1 MRIIRKISILMS
13 GITVALLFS
22 LCRNTESSPTAPP
35 VDPDSTRCITILYTN
50 DEHGWMEVSQYSD
63 GAAGMMGLWREKE
76 GYSEDG
82 PFLILSGGD
91 MWTGPAISTWFQG
104 ESMIEVMNTMNYDA
118 AAIGNHEFDFNID
131 VLQQRISE
139 ANFPLLSAN
148 IRYKGTDEIPDF
160 AIPYIIIEV
169 NGIKVGLIGLTT
181 TTTPTS
187 TFPEHV
193 ADLDFIS
200 YETALQEIV
209 PEVKSNDAELLIVIA
224 HIPEYEMRTFAPFV
238 SSMGIPLLLGG
249 HGHEVVNDCIGS
261 TTILEAGSYMR
272 YYGKVEINFNTELDS
287 VITIESGIYDNL
299 DTTPDPAVEAVVSY
313 WRTMTDNELSQVIGY
328 ADQTIDQESDL
339 MFNMVTDSWLWAIPP
354 ADISLTNKGGIRQS
368 IPSGDI
374 TLSTIVG
381 VLPFD
386 NDIVELDLTGS
397 QLINS
402 IGYLIVGGMTTIGEY
417 RLSDGTPIFQDS
429 VYQVLTIDYLYSRT
443 DYPFQEYDPVPY
455 NTSISYRQ
463 PVIDWIKSMNTSQA
477 NPLNPYLDP
486 VSRQ

>member
-1 MRIIRKISILMS
+1 MKIKKISILMS

-22 LCRNTESSPTAPP
+22 LCRNPESIPTAPP

-76 GYSEDG
+76 GYSEEG

-118 AAIGNHEFDFNID
+118 AAIGNHEFDFKID

-148 IRYKGTDEIPDF
+148 IRHKGTDEIPDF
-160 AIPYIIIEV
+160 AIPYLIIEV

-181 TTTPTS
+181 TTTPIS

-209 PEVKSNDAELLIVIA
+209 PEVKSNDAELLIVLA
-224 HIPEYEMRTFAPFV
+224 HIPEYEMRTLAPFV

-249 HGHEVVNDCIGS
+249 HGHELVNDRIGS

-272 YYGKVEINFNTELDS
+272 YYGKVKINFNTELDS

-299 DTTPDPAVEAVVSY
+299 DTAPDPAVEAVVSY

-328 ADQTIDQESDL
+328 ADQTIDQRSDL
-339 MFNMVTDSWLWAIPP
+339 MFNMVTDSWLWAIPS
-354 ADISLTNKGGIRQS
+354 ADISLTNKGGIRQY

-402 IGYLIVGGMTTIGEY
+402 IGYLVVGGMTTIGEY

-429 VYQVLTIDYLYSRT
+429 VYQVLTTDYLYSRT

-455 NTSISYRQ
+455 NTSINYRQ
-463 PVIDWIKSMNTSQA
+463 PVIDWIKSMNTSQS

>member
-1 MRIIRKISILMS
+1 
-13 GITVALLFS
+13 
-22 LCRNTESSPTAPP
+22 
-35 VDPDSTRCITILYTN
+35 
-50 DEHGWMEVSQYSD
+50 
-63 GAAGMMGLWREKE
+63 
-76 GYSEDG
+76 
-82 PFLILSGGD
+82 
-91 MWTGPAISTWFQG
+91 
-104 ESMIEVMNTMNYDA
+104 
-118 AAIGNHEFDFNID
+118 
-131 VLQQRISE
+131 
-139 ANFPLLSAN
+139 
-148 IRYKGTDEIPDF
+148 
-160 AIPYIIIEV
+160 
-169 NGIKVGLIGLTT
+169 
-181 TTTPTS
+181 
-187 TFPEHV
+187 
-193 ADLDFIS
+193 
-200 YETALQEIV
+200 
-209 PEVKSNDAELLIVIA
+209 
-224 HIPEYEMRTFAPFV
+224 PFV

-249 HGHEVVNDCIGS
+249 HGHELVNDRIGS

-299 DTTPDPAVEAVVSY
+299 DTAPPDPAVEAVVSY

-328 ADQTIDQESDL
+328 ADQTIDQRSDL
-339 MFNMVTDSWLWAIPP
+339 MFNMVTDSWLWAIPS
-354 ADISLTNKGGIRQS
+354 ADISLTNRGGIRQY

-402 IGYLIVGGMTTIGEY
+402 IGYLVVGGMTTVGEY

-429 VYQVLTIDYLYSRT
+429 VYQVLTTDYLYSIT

-463 PVIDWIKSMNTSQA
+463 PVIDWIKSMNTSQS